1 MKNEPS
7 NSDQSETNEREQII
21 FEAKSLSLEILNE
34 FKRINKDEGFVNWG
48 KALMPESVY
57 ADIQV
62 DKKTLYDTVAYHIL
76 IGSTPPSSCSKIDLP
91 GDQNLIAYAKRKLEE
106 LKQM

>member
-7 NSDQSETNEREQII
+7 NFDQSETNEREQITS
-21 FEAKSLSLEILNE
+21 EAHRLSSEILNE
-34 FKRINKDEGFVNWG
+34 FKRIYKDEGFVNWG

-62 DKKTLYDTVAYHIL
+62 DKATLKDTVVYHIL
-76 IGSTPPSSCSKIDLP
+76 IGSTPPSSCSRIDLP